1 MLKQSGWAG
10 FPSGRDKVVMELVLS
25 KAEIESRYGLV
36 FVSGEDSL
44 GKGHST
50 YFIDDLLG
58 PVSIICYER
67 SPHGRAF
74 VLVDS
79 KLELRVAVPRLQEV
93 FGLDPSLVNAPIN
106 LD

>member
-1 MLKQSGWAG
+1 
-10 FPSGRDKVVMELVLS
+10 MELVLS

-44 GKGHST
+44 GKLDST
-50 YFIDDLLG
+50 YFIDELLG
-58 PVSIICYER
+58 PVTIACYEK

-79 KLELRVAVPRLQEV
+79 KLEFRVAVPRLREV
-93 FGLDPSLVNAPIN
+93 FGLDPSLVNAPMD